1 MEVLSKAYHGGGWV
15 GEVCPSL
22 EEHFIQWILFRIA
35 SMGDN
40 NKQTDF

>member
-22 EEHFIQWILFRIA
+22 EEHFIHWYYLE
-35 SMGDN
+35 SPVHGDN